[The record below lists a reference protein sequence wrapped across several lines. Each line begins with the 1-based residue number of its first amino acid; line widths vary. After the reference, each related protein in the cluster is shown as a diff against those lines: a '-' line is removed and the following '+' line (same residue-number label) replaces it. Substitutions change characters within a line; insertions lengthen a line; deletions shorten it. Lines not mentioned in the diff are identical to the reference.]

1 VYHYIGVE
9 CDILVIM
16 YIFLSKNR
24 INLNIVIDYAH
35 DFLIEKE
42 EKTEKIFHGDIFD
55 EVGLKI
61 CVICGYLK
69 ASFYEGAYIYW

>member
-1 VYHYIGVE
+1 
-9 CDILVIM
+9 M

-42 EKTEKIFHGDIFD
+42 EKTEKNFHGDIFD
-55 EVGLKI
+55 EVGLSI
-61 CVICGYLK
+61 MVVLK
-69 ASFYEGAYIYW
+69 M

>member
-1 VYHYIGVE
+1 MYHYIGVE

-24 INLNIVIDYAH
+24 INLNIVIGYAH

-42 EKTEKIFHGDIFD
+42 EKTEKNFHGDIFD
-55 EVGLKI
+55 EVGL
-61 CVICGYLK
+61 
-69 ASFYEGAYIYW
+69 